1 MNEQKIKE
9 LVLAAGA
16 EYHFGGDILVNN
28 VHIFAEKLIELTV
41 KECISVLEEEIYK
54 SIDNEGD
61 EIWADLILNKHF
73 GVDE

>member
-41 KECISVLEEEIYK
+41 KKCISVLEEEVVG
-54 SIDNEGD
+54 SIDRHGNKVYL
-61 EIWADLILNKHF
+61 DLILNKHF
-73 GVDE
+73 GVDK